1 MMETA
6 STYSPSA
13 PSVRARNIAASLSK
27 RAAQQPLSH
36 AVVFPHSR
44 DRRGRV
50 CYTHLTY
57 AQLDADSNRAAY
69 ALQRHGLCA
78 GQRAVLMVPP
88 GLDFF
93 TLTFALFKIGA
104 IPILIDPGMGVKNL
118 GACLQQVQPQVFIG
132 NLKANLARK
141 ILGWGKSSLRLA
153 VSTSSL
159 PLPQTSRLAEILA
172 HTPTAPTFEIHQP
185 EVNSLAAILFTSGST
200 GPAKGTEYTHENFY
214 AQIDTLKKLY
224 AIQPGEVDL
233 CTFPLFALFA
243 PALGMTAIVP
253 DMDASKPGKVDPA
266 RIFEAFDNFQIT
278 NMFGSPALLRRVAA
292 SGSRQGRKLPSLKRI
307 ISAGAPVP
315 TDILG
320 QLAEML
326 SRDSKNASSEGL
338 TPEVSTPEVFTP
350 YGATEALPVCSI
362 GSREILQHTA
372 AKTAEGHGIC
382 VGRPVDG
389 IDLKII
395 SITDAPITSWDAA
408 ELLPTG
414 SIGEICVRGPQ
425 VTSGYFCLEQATAA
439 AKIYT
444 ETGGFYHR
452 MGDVGYLDEQGR
464 VWFCGRKNHRVVTA
478 TATLFTIP
486 CEAVFNLHPQVART
500 ALVGC
505 SEGQTQRAVL
515 CVELDKDVSEPQKE
529 AIISDLRQIQRQYPR
544 TAEIC
549 AFLLHP
555 QFPVDVRHNAKIFRE
570 KLALWAQKRWAQAR
584 QEQEPLP

>member
-1 MMETA
+1 METPT
-6 STYSPSA
+6 SYTSA
-13 PSVRARNIAASLSK
+13 APTHNIAASLSA
-27 RAAQQPLSH
+27 RAAQQPSSH
-36 AVVFPHSR
+36 AVVFPHAR

-57 AQLDADSNRAAY
+57 AQLEADSTRAAY
-69 ALQRHGLCA
+69 ALQRYGLCA
-78 GQRAVLMVPP
+78 GQRTVLMVPP

-104 IPILIDPGMGVKNL
+104 IPVLIDPGMGIKNL
-118 GACLQQVQPQVFIG
+118 GTCLQQVQPEVFIG
-132 NLKANLARK
+132 NFKANLARMVM
-141 ILGWGKSSLRLA
+141 GWSKSSLKRC
-153 VSTSSL
+153 VSTSSI
-159 PLPQTSRLAEILA
+159 PLPQTARMSELLT
-172 HTPTAPTFEIHQP
+172 HTPTTFTFAAHQP
-185 EVNSLAAILFTSGST
+185 EANALAAILFTSGST

-214 AQIDTLKKLY
+214 AQIEALKKMY

-253 DMDASKPGKVDPA
+253 DMDASKPGEVNPA

-292 SGSRQGRKLPSLKRI
+292 SGCTQGRQLPDLKRI

-315 TDILG
+315 ADILA
-320 QLAEML
+320 QLEEML
-326 SRDSKNASSEGL
+326 GSTCEDASAE
-338 TPEVSTPEVFTP
+338 TSTPQIFTP

-362 GSREILQHTA
+362 GSHEILQHTA
-372 AKTAEGHGIC
+372 AKTAMGHGIC

-395 SITDAPITSWDAA
+395 RITDTPIASWDAA
-408 ELLPTG
+408 EILPSG
-414 SIGEICVRGPQ
+414 SIGEICVCGPQ
-425 VTSGYFCLEQATAA
+425 VTSGYFQMEQATTA
-439 AKIYT
+439 AKIYA

-464 VWFCGRKNHRVVTA
+464 IWFCGRKNHRVVTA
-478 TATLFTIP
+478 TSTLFSIP
-486 CEAVFNLHPQVART
+486 CEAVFDLHPQVART

-505 SEGQTQRAVL
+505 IEGQAQRAVL
-515 CVELDKDVSEPQKE
+515 CVELHRDVSKQLAET
-529 AIISDLRQIQRQYPR
+529 IIDDLGQIQQQYPH
-544 TAEIC
+544 TAEIS
-549 AFLLHP
+549 AFLIHP

-570 KLALWAQKRWAQAR
+570 KLALWAQKRWVQAR
-584 QEQEPLP
+584 LKQEPAQ